1 MMKLLIVDD
10 NKMLV
15 EIYTT
20 GLSERGFEVLHSMS
34 GAECLDLLKN
44 EVPDVI
50 LMDIMM
56 PGMDGW
62 ETLMQIRSNPK
73 TEKIPVLM
81 LTAKALTIEDINR
94 YGGYIDGF
102 LIKPFTLN
110 ALSDRINDFYRIRE
124 NYREI
129 VHNAHQRCS
138 DSAKVDEWAESG
150 RQFYVLKKLVKVFE
164 DEYGG
169 ILKEGA
175 IQTGLPDTL
184 DQIMEN
190 CRFRSKRFYDLTDEL
205 GLSDLLPD
213 ELKDDDVCRV
223 RDF

>member
-1 MMKLLIVDD
+1 MKLLIVDD

-20 GLSERGFEVLHSMS
+20 GLTERGFEVIHSMS
-34 GAECLDLLKN
+34 GMECLNVLKS

-62 ETLMQIRSNPK
+62 ETLMQIRSNPD
-73 TEKIPVLM
+73 TVNIPVLM
-81 LTAKALTIEDINR
+81 LTAKALTIEDINL
-94 YGGYIDGF
+94 YGEYIDGF

-110 ALSDRINDFYRIRE
+110 ALSERINDFYRIRE
-124 NYREI
+124 EYRDI
-129 VHNAHQRCS
+129 VLKAHDLCP
-138 DSAKVDEWAESG
+138 DSAKVDEWAEYG
-150 RQFYVLKKLVKVFE
+150 RQFYVLKKLVGVFE

-175 IQTGLPDTL
+175 IQTGMPDTL
-184 DQIMEN
+184 DQIMEK
-190 CRFRSKRFYDLTDEL
+190 CRIRSKRFYNLTDEL
-205 GLSDLLPD
+205 GLSDMLPD
-213 ELKDDDVCRV
+213 ELKDDAVCTER
-223 RDF
+223 RF

>member
-1 MMKLLIVDD
+1 MKLLIVDD

-34 GAECLDLLKN
+34 GAECLDLLKT

-62 ETLMQIRSNPK
+62 ETLIQIRSNPK
-73 TEKIPVLM
+73 TKKIPVLM

-94 YGGYIDGF
+94 YGGSIDGF

-110 ALSDRINDFYRIRE
+110 ALSDRINDFCKIRDEYRD
-124 NYREI
+124 I
-129 VHNAHQRCS
+129 VHKAHQRCS

-150 RQFYVLKKLVKVFE
+150 RQFYVLKKLVTVFE
-164 DEYGG
+164 DEYGD

-175 IQTGLPDTL
+175 IPTGMPDTL
-184 DQIMEN
+184 DQIMEK

-213 ELKDDDVCRV
+213 DLMDDDVCRV
-223 RDF
+223 RPS